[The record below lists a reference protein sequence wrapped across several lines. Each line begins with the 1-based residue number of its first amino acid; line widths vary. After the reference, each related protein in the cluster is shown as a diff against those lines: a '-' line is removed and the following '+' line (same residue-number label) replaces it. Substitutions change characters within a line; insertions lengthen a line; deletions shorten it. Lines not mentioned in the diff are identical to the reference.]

1 MTEDFIQNVQFDLF
15 SVELVIEDTATLSL
29 TEDFIQNV
37 QFDLFSVELVIED
50 TATLMLAENYVT
62 IREVFVDGVKV
73 EPNESKQIFL
83 ASGGDDLWEIGEGN
97 ILQPKEG
104 RTFTIKKANE
114 VDSETGSTNKYLN
127 EQGDFTTP
135 IISHSNLTNKNAEQ
149 DFQHVTQEEKNS
161 FHTHPN
167 KTLLDAYNPNLFA
180 TAEQGEKADSAL
192 QTLPPYTVIDEEYPS
207 LKDKVNGIEE
217 NANNYQH
224 PFQHSTTIL
233 EGVSPI
239 AGNPE
244 KYLNERGNFAKPI
257 HSHIDLTNK
266 NAEAS
271 FQHVDT
277 TTTKEALAEND
288 KVVILDSETGK
299 MVLTEKENVRGIT
312 SVITDGTTIKGNGT
326 EESKISLNEI
336 GLNES
341 DKFFVNSFEKSQ
353 IEELSPIEFS
363 LRDCVN
369 GIILLENPYKLYRI
383 ETADDLNITVNSEQV
398 DLTKYIKF
406 FLKINLNDYK
416 ILTFPENFYFANL
429 NIPTEMGE
437 YLYEVSTSD
446 SGATWRAILRYKN
459 IATVGI
465 DTEGNEIIGAKIIY
479 VDGEKADNSG
489 NGLTWLTAKK
499 DIQEAINMAN
509 TGDAVFV
516 KGKIGGLKYLPTFE
530 RVVGQPRTKSFVM
543 RSGVNVYG
551 GFKGIEK
558 TLYEREMVSY
568 LQVMKLPTGTR
579 DMYVDIPKYASIL
592 SGEIAGNSELK
603 PILGIGNNFTATSI
617 ANNSYNVVVGT
628 TNANLNGFEVIGGN
642 ANGTAPYNIGG
653 GVRGGTSTNCAIY
666 NNTANSSGGG
676 VYQGTS
682 TNCAIYNNTAN
693 SSGGGGVSSG
703 SSTNCAIYN
712 NTANSSGGGVS
723 GGASTT
729 NCAIYNN
736 SATTTGGGVSSGS
749 YTNCAIYNNTANSSG
764 GGVSGG
770 ASTTNCAIYNN
781 SATTGGGVYN
791 ATSTN
796 CAIYNNSATTGG
808 GVSNATSTNCAIY
821 NNSATTGGGVSS
833 GTLINCSVVRNRCNT
848 SAGGTNNSILRNT
861 VVYGN
866 QLSSGVK
873 SNVVNTNSSVETY
886 SAFEDEVRAGDG
898 NISLS
903 LNNTGDAN
911 SPYFESLST
920 EVGVVDEI
928 YVSNPRIDNDSFM
941 IDKGLDSLNA
951 TGYGA
956 EYDLAGLPRKKDTI
970 DIGAYENQKII

>member
-1 MTEDFIQNVQFDLF
+1 M
-15 SVELVIEDTATLSL
+15 
-29 TEDFIQNV
+29 
-37 QFDLFSVELVIED
+37 
-50 TATLMLAENYVT
+50 AENYVT
-62 IREVFVDGVKV
+62 IREVFVDGAKV
-73 EPNESKQIFL
+73 EPNENKQIFL
-83 ASGGDDLWEIGEGN
+83 TNGGDDLWEVGDGD
-97 ILQPKEG
+97 ILQPKENK
-104 RTFTIKKANE
+104 TFTIKKAYE
-114 VDSETGSTNKYLN
+114 VEPETGSTDKY
-127 EQGDFTTP
+127 F
-135 IISHSNLTNKNAEQ
+135 
-149 DFQHVTQEEKNS
+149 
-161 FHTHPN
+161 
-167 KTLLDAYNPNLFA
+167 
-180 TAEQGEKADSAL
+180 
-192 QTLPPYTVIDEEYPS
+192 
-207 LKDKVNGIEE
+207 
-217 NANNYQH
+217 
-224 PFQHSTTIL
+224 
-233 EGVSPI
+233 
-239 AGNPE
+239 
-244 KYLNERGNFAKPI
+244 NERGNFTIPI
-257 HSHIDLTNK
+257 LSHSDLTDK
-266 NAEAS
+266 NAEAT

-277 TTTKEALAEND
+277 TTTKETLVEAD
-288 KVVILDSETGK
+288 KVPIFDSETGK
-299 MVLTEKENVRGIT
+299 IVLTNKTNVGGIL
-312 SVITDGTTIKGNGT
+312 SVITDSTTIKGNGT

-341 DKFFVNSFEKSQ
+341 DKFFVNSFEKAQ

-383 ETADDLNITVNSEQV
+383 ETADDLSITVNSEQV

-429 NIPTEMGE
+429 NIPTEIGE

-489 NGLTWLTAKK
+489 DGLTWLTAKK

-530 RVVGQPRTKSFVM
+530 RVTGQPRTKSFVM

-568 LQVMKLPTGTR
+568 LQVMKLPTGTH
-579 DMYVDIPKYASIL
+579 DMYVDVPKYASIL
-592 SGEIAGNSELK
+592 SGEIAGDSEIK
-603 PILGIGNNFTATSI
+603 TILGIGNNFTATSI
-617 ANNSYNVVVGT
+617 ANNSYNVVIGT
-628 TNANLNGFEVIGGN
+628 TNATLNGFEVIGGN
-642 ANGTAPYNIGG
+642 ANGTAPYN
-653 GVRGGTSTNCAIY
+653 N
-666 NNTANSSGGG
+666 
-676 VYQGTS
+676 
-682 TNCAIYNNTAN
+682 
-693 SSGGGGVSSG
+693 
-703 SSTNCAIYN
+703 
-712 NTANSSGGGVS
+712 GGGVS
-723 GGASTT
+723 GGTLT

-736 SATTTGGGVSSGS
+736 SATSNGGGVSSG
-749 YTNCAIYNNTANSSG
+749 
-764 GGVSGG
+764 
-770 ASTTNCAIYNN
+770 
-781 SATTGGGVYN
+781 
-791 ATSTN
+791 TSTN
-796 CAIYNNSATTGG
+796 CAIYNNSATSNGGG
-808 GVSNATSTNCAIY
+808 GVYTGTSTNCAIY
-821 NNSATTGGGVSS
+821 NNSAGGNGGGVSTGTSTNCAIYNNSAGGSGGGVSS
-833 GTLINCSVVRNRCNT
+833 GTLINCAIYNNSAGGNGGGVYIGTSTNCAIYNNSGNSNGGGVYTGTSTNCAIYNNSAGYGGGVYGVTLINCSVVRNRCTT
-848 SAGGTNNSILRNT
+848 SAGGIYNSILRKT

-866 QLSSGVK
+866 QHSSGVK

-903 LNNTGDAN
+903 LNNTGDTN
-911 SPYFESLST
+911 SPYFQSLST
-920 EVGVVDEI
+920 DAGVVDGVN
-928 YVSNPRIDNDSFM
+928 VSNPRIKNDSFM